1 MISNVKQV
9 IAAKLKQLYPN
20 NTIYDEDVP
29 QNFREPSFLITLTNQ
44 DYGKLLNTK
53 FKSLLSFDIAYFSDK
68 GKTDIKEDCQD
79 VQMMLFRA
87 FDLVGGYRIL
97 NKQAT
102 IVDNVLHL
110 TFDVSVSEIKIEDGT
125 PMQKQ
130 HTNTNI

>member
-29 QNFREPSFLITLTNQ
+29 QNFREPSFLITLASQ

-53 FKSLLSFDIAYFSDK
+53 FKSLLSFDIAYFSEKEKTEIK
-68 GKTDIKEDCQD
+68 GDCQG

-87 FDLVGGYRIL
+87 FDLVGAYRIL

-110 TFDVSVSEIKIEDGT
+110 TFDVSVSEMKAEDGT

-130 HTNTNI
+130 QTNTNI

>member
-9 IAAKLKQLYPN
+9 IATKLKQLYPSH
-20 NTIYDEDVP
+20 TIYDEDVP
-29 QNFREPSFLITLTNQ
+29 QNFREPSFLIALTNQ
-44 DYGKLLNTK
+44 DYGKRLNTK

-102 IVDNVLHL
+102 IVDNVLHF
-110 TFDVSVSEIKIEDGT
+110 TFNIEVSEMLEENYAK
-125 PMQKQ
+125 MQKQ
-130 HTNTNI
+130 QTNTKL

>member
-9 IAAKLKQLYPN
+9 IAAKLKQLYPSH
-20 NTIYDEDVP
+20 TIYDEDVP

-44 DYGKLLNTK
+44 DYEKRLNTK
-53 FKSLLSFDIAYFSDK
+53 FKSLLSFEIAFFSGKDK
-68 GKTDIKEDCQD
+68 TEIKEDCQK
-79 VQMMLFRA
+79 VQMALFRA

-102 IVDNVLHL
+102 TVDNVLHL
-110 TFDVSVSEIKIEDGT
+110 TFDVSVSELKVEDGT
-125 PMQKQ
+125 LMEKQ

>member
-44 DYGKLLNTK
+44 DYGKLLNAK
-53 FKSLLSFDIAYFSDK
+53 FKSLLSFDIAFFSGKDK
-68 GKTDIKEDCQD
+68 TEIKEDCQK
-79 VQMMLFRA
+79 VQMALFRV

-102 IVDNVLHL
+102 IVDNVLHF
-110 TFDVSVSEIKIEDGT
+110 TFNIEVSEMLEENYAK
-125 PMQKQ
+125 MQKQ
-130 HTNTNI
+130 QTNTKL